1 MRKSSSYLAALLAAA
16 LLLAACT
23 RSATSGTLPTVAP
36 EGIGGGGEGTI
47 TDPTQAADATNS
59 AVMQQLLIAGQ
70 TQTAQA
76 IPLPAEVVAT
86 PLPIATAIPLP
97 TEVVATPLPIATAI
111 PLPTEVVAAPAAT
124 GPISY
129 TVKSGDW
136 LYQIAR
142 EHNVDPNAL
151 IAANPQIN
159 PNAVLEPGTV
169 ITIPGST
176 TPVPAAATTGEKTYL
191 VKAGDN
197 LFRIGLN
204 NATTYVVL
212 AQLNNIAAPYTVYP
226 GQVLKLP

>member
-36 EGIGGGGEGTI
+36 EGIGGGGEGAI

-59 AVMQQLLIAGQ
+59 AVMQQLLVAGQ

-76 IPLPAEVVAT
+76 LSGEPGGIAVSTAVVSTPAA
-86 PLPIATAIPLP
+86 LATAIPLP
-97 TEVVATPLPIATAI
+97 TSA
-111 PLPTEVVAAPAAT
+111 PLPTAAT
-124 GPISY
+124 GPIPY

-142 EHNVDPNAL
+142 EHNVDPSAL

-169 ITIPGST
+169 ITIPGSSS
-176 TPVPAAATTGEKTYL
+176 PVPAAATTGEKTYV

-204 NATTYVVL
+204 NATTYLVL
-212 AQLNNIAAPYTVYP
+212 AQLNNIPAPYIVYP

>member
-23 RSATSGTLPTVAP
+23 RSATSGALPTVAP
-36 EGIGGGGEGTI
+36 EGIGGGGEGAI

-76 IPLPAEVVAT
+76 LSGEPGAIAVSTAVVSTPVALATALPLPTSTPLPA
-86 PLPIATAIPLP
+86 
-97 TEVVATPLPIATAI
+97 
-111 PLPTEVVAAPAAT
+111 AAT
-124 GPISY
+124 GPIPY

-159 PNAVLEPGTV
+159 PNGVLEPGTV
-169 ITIPGST
+169 ITIPGSSS
-176 TPVPAAATTGEKTYL
+176 PVPAAATTGEKTY
-191 VKAGDN
+191 VVMAGDN

-204 NATTYVVL
+204 NATTYLVL
-212 AQLNNIAAPYTVYP
+212 AQLNNIPAPYTVYP

>member
-1 MRKSSSYLAALLAAA
+1 M
-16 LLLAACT
+16 
-23 RSATSGTLPTVAP
+23 AP
-36 EGIGGGGEGTI
+36 EGIGGGGEGVI

-76 IPLPAEVVAT
+76 LSGEPGVIVVSTAVVST
-86 PLPIATAIPLP
+86 PVALATAIPLP
-97 TEVVATPLPIATAI
+97 TSTPLP
-111 PLPTEVVAAPAAT
+111 AAVT

-142 EHNVDPNAL
+142 EHNVDPGAL

-169 ITIPGST
+169 ITIPGSS
-176 TPVPAAATTGEKTYL
+176 TPVPAAATTGEKTYV

-204 NATTYVVL
+204 NATTYLVL
-212 AQLNNIAAPYTVYP
+212 AQLNNIPAPYTVYP